1 MGVSK
6 KRLRATPKKSK
17 NGPLL
22 DSKQSILDAFYD
34 MRDRH
39 LFELQ
44 TFEGMI
50 AEYIQRY
57 SNVLGSKP
65 LKFLKMLG
73 FLFCH
78 QFLSKPNYISR
89 NAVRR

>member
-17 NGPLL
+17 NGPSL

-34 MRDRH
+34 LRDRH
-39 LFELQ
+39 MFELE

-50 AEYIQRY
+50 AKYVKR
-57 SNVLGSKP
+57 
-65 LKFLKMLG
+65 
-73 FLFCH
+73 
-78 QFLSKPNYISR
+78 
-89 NAVRR
+89 